1 MNYDAR
7 EEAADFTFVARPS
20 NSISS
25 GGRSLVLCSLAAL
38 LLAISLGFALS
49 GAWLIFPFAGL
60 DILVVYLAF
69 RYMERRAGDYECI
82 AFQGENVVIDTRR
95 EGKTERFEFNRY
107 WMQVTLIEASSGEPG
122 RLLLRSH
129 GKEVTF
135 GVHLTGEQRAVIAR
149 RLKEHLKIR

>member
-7 EEAADFTFVARPS
+7 EEAADFTFVARRP
-20 NSISS
+20 NSISA
-25 GGRSLVLCSLAAL
+25 GGRSLVLGSLAAV
-38 LLAISLGFALS
+38 LLAISLGFALH
-49 GAWLIFPFAGL
+49 GAWLITPFACL

-69 RYMERRAGDYECI
+69 RYVKQSAGDYECI
-82 AFQGENVVIDTRR
+82 AFQGEKVIIDSRR
-95 EGKTERFEFNRY
+95 KGKTERFEFNRY
-107 WMQVTLIEASSGEPG
+107 WLQVTLIEASGKESG

-135 GVHLTGEQRAVIAR
+135 GAHLTGEQRAVLAR